1 MMGILFCWRIKMS
14 YEKLNVYKFV
24 KGEQGERGERGDTGK
39 GYTGPASM
47 YNAYMESDNR
57 GLSLHQVNCGK
68 TNGVVWMV
76 SETAISIG
84 KFSYITVNVAASG
97 ADVSD
102 AIYVT
107 KCHNARFYKLS
118 KNPKIVK
125 TIFKMSGEEIR
136 LTADGYLTYSNGD
149 DTNNSGA
156 PSGFVRSVLLCSVQ
170 FSYFTH
176 E

>member
-1 MMGILFCWRIKMS
+1 MS

-24 KGEQGERGERGDTGK
+24 KGPKGEQGEQGEQGDPGK

-57 GLSLHQVNCGK
+57 GLSLHQVKRGK

-84 KFSYITVNVAASG
+84 DFSYVTVNAAASG

-118 KNPKIVK
+118 KNPKIAK
-125 TIFKMSGEEIR
+125 TIFRLGGEEIG
-136 LTADGYLTYSNGD
+136 LTADGYLEY
-149 DTNNSGA
+149 TNSHNDSGEA
-156 PSGFVRSVLLCSVQ
+156 PSGFVRTAMVCSVQ
-170 FSYFTH
+170 FSYFIH

>member
-1 MMGILFCWRIKMS
+1 MS

-24 KGEQGERGERGDTGK
+24 KGPKGEQGEQGERGDTGK

-84 KFSYITVNVAASG
+84 EFSYVTVNVAASG

-102 AIYVT
+102 AMYVT
-107 KCHNARFYKLS
+107 KCDNARFYKLS
-118 KNPKIVK
+118 KNPKISK
-125 TIFKMSGEEIR
+125 TICRISGEEIS
-136 LTADGYLTYSNGD
+136 LTADGYLTYSNNHDDSGD
-149 DTNNSGA
+149 SGA
-156 PSGFVRSVLLCSVQ
+156 PSGFARTAMLCSAQ
-170 FSYFTH
+170 FSYFVH

>member
-1 MMGILFCWRIKMS
+1 MS

-24 KGEQGERGERGDTGK
+24 KGPKGEQGEQGERGDTGK

-47 YNAYMESDNR
+47 YNASMAGDNR
-57 GLSLHQVNCGK
+57 GLSMHQVNCGK

-84 KFSYITVNVAASG
+84 EFSYVTVNVAASG
-97 ADVSD
+97 ADVSN

-107 KCHNARFYKLS
+107 KCDNARFYKLS

-125 TIFKMSGEEIR
+125 TIFRLGGEKIS
-136 LTADGYLTYSNGD
+136 LTTDGYLTYSNRDDSGD
-149 DTNNSGA
+149 SGA
-156 PSGFVRSVLLCSVQ
+156 PSGFVRTAMICSAQ
-170 FSYFTH
+170 FSYFVH

>member
-1 MMGILFCWRIKMS
+1 MS

-24 KGEQGERGERGDTGK
+24 KGEQGEQGERGDTGK

-47 YNAYMESDNR
+47 YNVSMAGDNR
-57 GLSLHQVNCGK
+57 GLSLHQVNRGK

-84 KFSYITVNVAASG
+84 DFSYVTVNIAASG
-97 ADVSD
+97 AEVLD

-118 KNPKIVK
+118 KNPKIAK
-125 TIFKMSGEEIR
+125 TIFRLGGEEIG
-136 LTADGYLTYSNGD
+136 LTADGYLTYSNDAKHDDSGD
-149 DTNNSGA
+149 SGA
-156 PSGFVRSVLLCSVQ
+156 PSGFARTAMVCAAQ
-170 FSYFTH
+170 FSYFVH

>member
-1 MMGILFCWRIKMS
+1 MS

-24 KGEQGERGERGDTGK
+24 KGPKGEQGEQGERGDTGK

-47 YNAYMESDNR
+47 YNVSMESDSR
-57 GLSLHQVNCGK
+57 GLSLHQVKCGK

-84 KFSYITVNVAASG
+84 DFSYVTVNVAASG

-102 AIYVT
+102 AIYVA

-118 KNPKIVK
+118 KNPKITK
-125 TIFKMSGEEIR
+125 TIFRLGGEEIG
-136 LTADGYLTYSNGD
+136 LTADGYLTYSNNHDDAGD
-149 DTNNSGA
+149 IGA
-156 PSGFVRSVLLCSVQ
+156 PLGFARTAMVCALQ
-170 FSYFTH
+170 FSYFIH